1 MPRIPARPAS
11 KVGLFTRV
19 LFWYS
24 RRRFGAVLEPFAVL
38 AHHPK
43 LLWALAIF
51 EMQLVPAARRLP
63 ASLRDLAV
71 YRVATQVGCSWCVDF
86 GTMLARLQGLD
97 LDKLTAIDS
106 YPTSPRFTELE
117 CAVLAYADAMTAQPP
132 RVEDDMVAR
141 LDRELGHDGLV
152 ELTFVIAVENMRA
165 RCFHALGITDQGF
178 SSGDVCAVPPSRRTA
193 KSVS

>member
-1 MPRIPARPAS
+1 MPRIPALPGRA
-11 KVGLFTRV
+11 VGFLTRV

-24 RRRFGAVLEPFAVL
+24 RRRFGAVPEPFAVL
-38 AHHPK
+38 AHHPR
-43 LLWALAIF
+43 LLWALAMF
-51 EMQLVPAARRLP
+51 EAQLVRSARRLP

-97 LDKLTAIDS
+97 LDRLTEIDS
-106 YPTSPRFTELE
+106 YATSPRFTELE
-117 CAVLAYADAMTAQPP
+117 RAVLAFADAMTAQPP
-132 RVEDDMVAR
+132 RVDDGMVAH

-152 ELTFVIAVENMRA
+152 ELTFMIAVENMRA

-178 SSGDVCAVPPSRRTA
+178 SSGDVCAVPPSRRTV
-193 KSVS
+193 KRVS